1 LFGFLLLRSY
11 AKQIKNIHR
20 KKKVNQSPKPPAI
33 TRSSS
38 SSSLGISLRD
48 CLEVVGLFFVSG
60 REAPGDEGRA
70 GRPEEALCGGLGFLE
85 GDDDG
90 PC

>member
-1 LFGFLLLRSY
+1 M
-11 AKQIKNIHR
+11 
-20 KKKVNQSPKPPAI
+20 NQSSKPPAI

-38 SSSLGISLRD
+38 SSLGISLMD
-48 CLEVVGLFFVSG
+48 CLEVVGLFFVGG
-60 REAPGDEGRA
+60 RGAPGDEGRA
-70 GRPEEALCGGLGFLE
+70 DRPEEALCSGLGFLE